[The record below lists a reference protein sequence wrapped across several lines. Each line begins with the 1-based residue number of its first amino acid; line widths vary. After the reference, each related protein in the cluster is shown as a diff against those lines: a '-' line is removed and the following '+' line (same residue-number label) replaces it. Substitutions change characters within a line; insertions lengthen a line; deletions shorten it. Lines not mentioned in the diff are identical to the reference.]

1 MINKIDNVIDKL
13 NKKVTEKSEKI
24 MTNEKVEGFINNI
37 GGVLCF
43 AGAVVFGILFI
54 VCGASLM
61 KTGKNYVVKPVAE
74 EKKAEESSSE
84 TAPAEEGAS
93 ESTSS
98 TESAAS
104 TESTEATEA
113 TEAKESTEATES
125 TEASTEQ
132 SQ

>member
-98 TESAAS
+98 TESAESAAT
-104 TESTEATEA
+104 TESTA
-113 TEAKESTEATES
+113 STEATES
-125 TEASTEQ
+125 STEQ